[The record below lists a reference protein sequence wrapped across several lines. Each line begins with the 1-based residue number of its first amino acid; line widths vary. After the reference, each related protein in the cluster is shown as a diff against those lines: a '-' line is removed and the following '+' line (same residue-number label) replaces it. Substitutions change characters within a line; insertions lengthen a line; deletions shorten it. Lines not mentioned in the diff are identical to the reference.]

1 MTHIDGTA
9 GGFRTRLDAE
19 HTAMVDTIAVL
30 GGDDSRTA
38 AVHRIVA
45 EHHAGLMRA
54 SGRSADELA
63 RLAKYSTAAASS
75 PAGAV
80 DGGQGATRPPA
91 PTIDTHRWPTAHVHL
106 DGGSCVFGDRCG
118 R

>member
-1 MTHIDGTA
+1 MTAIDGTTT
-9 GGFRTRLDAE
+9 GFRTRLDADA
-19 HTAMVDTIAVL
+19 TAMVDTIAGL
-30 GGDDSRTA
+30 GGDASRVA
-38 AVHRIVA
+38 ALHRIVA
-45 EHHAGLMRA
+45 EHHAGLMRT

-63 RLAKYSTAAASS
+63 HLAMFSTAAAPS

-91 PTIDTHRWPTAHVHL
+91 PTIYRHPLVHIHH
-106 DGGSCVFGDRCG
+106 GSGECVFGDRCG